1 MDEIT
6 DFEYLRGCSLD
17 DLHYALRSRISAA
30 LKCAFIISSP
40 KHNDPLGCFEYKQ
53 IRKQLEKV
61 VKTSKDEITMTR
73 IQKEIKEIQRQNRII
88 WCFDLIMLIEL
99 IIAVI
104 VIF

>member
-6 DFEYLRGCSLD
+6 DFEYLCGCSLD

-61 VKTSKDEITMTR
+61 VKQLDR
-73 IQKEIKEIQRQNRII
+73 IEKLQKTK
-88 WCFDLIMLIEL
+88 
-99 IIAVI
+99 
-104 VIF
+104 